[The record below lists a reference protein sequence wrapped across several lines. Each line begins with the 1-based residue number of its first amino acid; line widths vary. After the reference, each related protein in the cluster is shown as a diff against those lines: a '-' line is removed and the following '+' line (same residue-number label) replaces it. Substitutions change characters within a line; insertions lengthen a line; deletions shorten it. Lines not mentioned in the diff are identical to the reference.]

1 MLLYRELCYERMLL
15 HNKVKSRVKG
25 IMLTDET
32 SMKKKFKRD
41 SLIAFFSRLYDV
53 SLKSGRIP
61 EKFI

>member
-1 MLLYRELCYERMLL
+1 MLLYRELFYERMLL
-15 HNKVKSRVKG
+15 HNKVKSRVNG